1 MEDVKKGRV
10 RPAREAP
17 GCVSRST
24 IAFDPGWDYN
34 QIGLYRNSL
43 YNSSYFRQK
52 YLTKKCPRKYIRR
65 HSQSIAVRPSLQDE

>member
-34 QIGLYRNSL
+34 HIGFYLDSL
-43 YNSSYFRQK
+43 
-52 YLTKKCPRKYIRR
+52 
-65 HSQSIAVRPSLQDE
+65 